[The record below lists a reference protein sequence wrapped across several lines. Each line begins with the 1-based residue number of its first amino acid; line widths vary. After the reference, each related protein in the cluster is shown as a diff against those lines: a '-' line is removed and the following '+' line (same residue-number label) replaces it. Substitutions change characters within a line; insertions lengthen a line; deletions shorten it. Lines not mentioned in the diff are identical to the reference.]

1 MIQGKFLPG
10 NKTLLIEDNMSYMF
24 DLAGNFIEAVPVLVN
39 HKTGLQNFNI
49 ISILSSGNNTDIMI
63 QSNGVVKFYSSKEQA
78 QALMMKIMSSAAPLR
93 ILNKKAK
100 QDDISYAQC
109 IFLFNK
115 DISNIHNI
123 LGVSER

>member
-10 NKTLLIEDNMSYMF
+10 NKTLLIEDNMTYMF

-63 QSNGVVKFYSSKEQA
+63 QSNGVVKFYSSKEQT
-78 QALMMKIMSSAAPLR
+78 QTLMMKIMSSAAPLR

-123 LGVSER
+123 LGVIER

>member
-10 NKTLLIEDNMSYMF
+10 NKTLLIEDNMTYMF

-63 QSNGVVKFYSSKEQA
+63 QSNGVAKFYSSKEQA

-109 IFLFNK
+109 IFLFNT

-123 LGVSER
+123 LGVIER

>member
-10 NKTLLIEDNMSYMF
+10 NKTLLIEDNMTYMF

>member
-10 NKTLLIEDNMSYMF
+10 NKTLLIEDNMTYMF

-63 QSNGVVKFYSSKEQA
+63 QSNGVAKFYSSKEQA

-109 IFLFNK
+109 IFLFNT

>member
-10 NKTLLIEDNMSYMF
+10 NKTILIEDNMTYMF
-24 DLAGNFIEAVPVLVN
+24 DLAGNFIEAIPVLVN

-49 ISILSSGNNTDIMI
+49 VSFLSSNNNTDIMI
-63 QSNGVVKFYSSKEQA
+63 QSNGLVKFYTSKEPVQN
-78 QALMMKIMSSAAPLR
+78 LMMKTMSAVTPLR
-93 ILNKKAK
+93 ILNKKGK
-100 QDDISYAQC
+100 QAETSYAQC

-123 LGVSER
+123 LGVIER

>member
-10 NKTLLIEDNMSYMF
+10 NKTLLIEDNMTYMF

-63 QSNGVVKFYSSKEQA
+63 QSNGVVKFYSSKEQT
-78 QALMMKIMSSAAPLR
+78 QTLMMKIMSSAAPLR